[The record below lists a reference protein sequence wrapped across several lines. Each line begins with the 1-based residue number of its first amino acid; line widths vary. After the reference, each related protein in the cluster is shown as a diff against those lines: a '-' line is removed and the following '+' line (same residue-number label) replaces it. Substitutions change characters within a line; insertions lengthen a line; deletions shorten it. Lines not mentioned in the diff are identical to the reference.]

1 VRELKHTL
9 ERACIFVDGP
19 RLRAAD
25 LFVSA
30 NAEPS
35 EELDTEPLDRYLS
48 HCEKRY
54 IEDAL
59 RTNAGR
65 VGVSAEKLGISRK
78 SLWERMRR
86 LAIGSQEANADEAD
100 KD

>member
-1 VRELKHTL
+1 V
-9 ERACIFVDGP
+9 A
-19 RLRAAD
+19 
-25 LFVSA
+25 A
-30 NAEPS
+30 NAEPVDAP
-35 EELDTEPLDRYLS
+35 DTEPLDSYLS

-86 LAIGSQEANADEAD
+86 LAIGAQEAVADDVD
-100 KD
+100 KY

>member
-9 ERACIFVDGP
+9 ERACIFADGP
-19 RLRAAD
+19 RLRASD
-25 LFVSA
+25 LFATA

-35 EELDTEPLDRYLS
+35 DAPDTQPLDSYLS
-48 HCEKRY
+48 QCEKRY

-86 LAIGSQEANADEAD
+86 LAIGPRDAGED
-100 KD
+100 KSENG